1 MRWLTATST
10 HKPSPETCANSP
22 PMLSDFSGDGY
33 AIGKFSLPNFVGNIQ
48 SLLIIVD
55 FVCLEKKLII
65 EVDGGQHAEQIDYD
79 LKRTRFLESQGFR
92 VLRFWNNEVLAETDV
107 VLGVIYGALGESDF
121 TDRR

>member
-1 MRWLTATST
+1 
-10 HKPSPETCANSP
+10 
-22 PMLSDFSGDGY
+22 MLSDFSGDGY